1 MVARFGGTCTA
12 YKNHKQVLENIQ
24 RDADSAN
31 TRFKKNPCRSRN
43 ARIFMGYNSDS
54 TRVQRRKVLNVKVE
68 MKLSKL
74 SAC

>member
-43 ARIFMGYNSDS
+43 ARIFMGYNSDLPEC
-54 TRVQRRKVLNVKVE
+54 KGEKF
-68 MKLSKL
+68 
-74 SAC
+74 